1 MRLIVAVLPYA
12 VSIRDFIHSGVF
24 AELMDIPNT
33 QFVIYTQNPELKEFE
48 NLKTSRVVIKPMREH
63 VSSGAEALLRKLYIL
78 LFFDHFTYLQMELEG
93 SRWKQ
98 LVAWGFVAARRI
110 LGVRRV
116 LRIYGWLLRKVSKRL
131 VAGDLISE
139 QPDLLIGTR
148 STINSLDYR
157 FLLEAATKGFKQIT
171 LASSWDNFTTKGF
184 FPFPV
189 NKTVVWNEKMASE
202 LREIFDVPSED
213 IVVAGYPRVA
223 MLEDTGPFKSSTHYL
238 SSLGL
243 DKYRRFVLYSAS
255 YAELTR
261 EPGHN
266 MPREYAAIRE
276 VVAEIEPRLPP
287 DCCILVRLHPFSKA
301 DDENCFDGL
310 SRTTVFVP
318 GRIDQY
324 VERVMN
330 RSDEHH
336 LAAQLQFAEA
346 IVSMASTITIDAF
359 AVRKPVVNIAFEP
372 KGFSG
377 LTIQNFYRFN
387 HYRDL
392 LAAIRPPLANN
403 VGEVWDFVSRC
414 LAGNKERQID
424 AAAFEKLYVPA
435 DSRRYPLIVRQ
446 TVEEMLLG

>member
-1 MRLIVAVLPYA
+1 
-12 VSIRDFIHSGVF
+12 
-24 AELMDIPNT
+24 
-33 QFVIYTQNPELKEFE
+33 
-48 NLKTSRVVIKPMREH
+48 
-63 VSSGAEALLRKLYIL
+63 
-78 LFFDHFTYLQMELEG
+78 
-93 SRWKQ
+93 
-98 LVAWGFVAARRI
+98 
-110 LGVRRV
+110 
-116 LRIYGWLLRKVSKRL
+116 
-131 VAGDLISE
+131 
-139 QPDLLIGTR
+139 
-148 STINSLDYR
+148 
-157 FLLEAATKGFKQIT
+157 LEAATKGFKQIT

-202 LREIFDVPSED
+202 LREIFDVPNED

-223 MLEDTGPFKSSTHYL
+223 MLEDTGPFDSPAHYL
-238 SSLGL
+238 ASLGL
-243 DKYRRFVLYSAS
+243 DDYRRFVLYSAS

-261 EPGHN
+261 EQGHN

-287 DCCILVRLHPFSKA
+287 DCCILVRLHPFSKV

-310 SRTTVFVP
+310 SRTTLFVP

-359 AVRKPVVNIAFEP
+359 ALRKPVVNIAFEP
-372 KGFSG
+372 EGFSG

-392 LAAIRPPLANN
+392 LAAIKPPLANN

-424 AAAFEKLYVPA
+424 ATAFEKLYVPK
-435 DSRRYPLIVRQ
+435 DSRQYPLIVRQ
-446 TVEEMLLG
+446 TVEEMLRG